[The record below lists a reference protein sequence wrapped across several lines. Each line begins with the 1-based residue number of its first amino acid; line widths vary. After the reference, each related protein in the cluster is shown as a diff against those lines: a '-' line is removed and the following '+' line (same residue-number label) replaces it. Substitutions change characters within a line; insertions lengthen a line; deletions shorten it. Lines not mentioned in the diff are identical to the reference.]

1 MCGPNYL
8 RVQLFNHYK
17 GDINRQW
24 TEGVAVVCVF
34 VLFIVVAAAA
44 AIVKVRKEFTVY
56 GASHFVYNKMK
67 TDNV

>member
-1 MCGPNYL
+1 M
-8 RVQLFNHYK
+8 F
-17 GDINRQW
+17 
-24 TEGVAVVCVF
+24 F